1 MLAATLKLTLS
12 ERASLMVVPDL
23 QALIPP
29 SDISIFINHLAAERS
44 TTVECSR
51 SKEVC
56 SLLAA
61 ALMTW
66 LRLCAANGLKLWN
79 NGAAMNVEALDIQR
93 LYGLLMTEDTHL
105 VMDFSQSLR

>member
-1 MLAATLKLTLS
+1 MLTASLKLTLS
-12 ERASLMVVPDL
+12 ERAAHMIVPDL

-29 SDISIFINHLAAERS
+29 SDISIFIDHLAEDRR

-66 LRLCAANGLKLWN
+66 LRLCAVKGLRLWN
-79 NGAAMNVEALDIQR
+79 NGAALDVKVLDIRR
-93 LYGLLMTEDTHL
+93 LYDLLMAPDAYLEL
-105 VMDFSQSLR
+105 SFSQ